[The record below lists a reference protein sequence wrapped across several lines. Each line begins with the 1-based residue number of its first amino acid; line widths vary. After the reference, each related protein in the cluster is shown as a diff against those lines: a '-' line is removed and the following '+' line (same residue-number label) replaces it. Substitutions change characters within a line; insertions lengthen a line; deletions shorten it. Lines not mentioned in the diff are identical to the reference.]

1 MTNSLQDEVLSAYEQ
16 AKNYQLSPEEIN
28 SRIDTWVAKAGFETA
43 HAIMRAVEPRRVFFP
58 YQISH
63 PDPLKDKLTRLF
75 EEGKAQGMSQD
86 DVTIRVYDMIADS
99 YDVDAII
106 GMMAIVDPGRE
117 LFERPVSLWEKG
129 VLELDMFQHRFQALS
144 DVYGHSIHGSEHLSE
159 SFVTVCEEHW
169 EEGILYDHGF
179 LCVDLRTRQA
189 GYAVATA
196 LYPGQKPK
204 QQDLD
209 GLKARHGITFTCVAN
224 ELKHD
229 PATVGGSAIMLGLVT
244 DVEQLKSVPAI
255 ASDMQEVAEQW
266 NKSWQPTKGRFE
278 GPSCG

>member
-1 MTNSLQDEVLSAYEQ
+1 MTNLLQDEVLSAYEQ
-16 AKNYQLSPEEIN
+16 AKNYQLSSDEIQ
-28 SRIDTWVAKAGFETA
+28 SRIDSWVAKDGFETV
-43 HAIMRAVEPRRVFFP
+43 HAVMRAVEPRRVFFP

-75 EEGKAQGMSQD
+75 EEGKAQGMSQE

-117 LFERPVSLWEKG
+117 LFERPVSYWEKG
-129 VLELDMFQHRFQALS
+129 VLDLDMFQHRFEAVS
-144 DVYGHSIHGSEHLSE
+144 DVYGHSIRGSEYLSN
-159 SFVTVCEEHW
+159 SFIAACEEQW
-169 EEGILYDHGF
+169 EAGVLYDHGF
-179 LCVDLRTRQA
+179 LCVELRTKEA
-189 GYAVATA
+189 GYAVATP

-224 ELKHD
+224 ELRHD
-229 PATVGGSAIMLGLVT
+229 PATVGGSAIMIALVT
-244 DVEQLKSVPAI
+244 DVEQLKDVPGI

-266 NKSWQPTKGRFE
+266 NKKWQPAKGLSE
-278 GPSCG
+278 GPFCG